1 MKLASRDRDNGP
13 PERWQHDRPRVRA
26 MKIGSGRAT
35 EDVIS
40 VEHPTQI
47 DKLYETGMLGGGKRA
62 VSRYE
67 AGLWL
72 MRCRGAA
79 GLEPRLT
86 ASYGPPGGHEEIT
99 DAQAWSR
106 RMFNDAVRGM
116 GASSRAILNLIDD
129 RSDPAALDEIK
140 DGLDRL
146 AKMRGY

>member
-1 MKLASRDRDNGP
+1 MKLASKDRDNGP

-26 MKIGSGRAT
+26 MKIGSGKAT

-40 VEHPTQI
+40 VEHPTPI
-47 DKLYETGMLGGGKRA
+47 DKLYETGLLGGGKRA

-67 AGLWL
+67 AGLWI
-72 MRCRGAA
+72 MWCRGAA

-86 ASYGPPGGHEEIT
+86 ASYGPPGGYEEIT
-99 DAQAWSR
+99 DAQAWNR
-106 RMFNDAVRGM
+106 RAFNDATREM
-116 GASSRAILNLIDD
+116 GASSRAVLNLIEGRYDQT
-129 RSDPAALDEIK
+129 ALAEIK